1 MSPPHTRTHSVCD
14 TDEWCE
20 RQLPL
25 YHFMSTPQV
34 TNGNPHLSPL
44 PINSKQTQCSLPVD
58 CKQRNIDVF
67 PFPITNF
74 VYKPTG
80 SGKANVKTGSE
91 N

>member
-1 MSPPHTRTHSVCD
+1 MLHTHTQCVTLMSGVKGSYP
-14 TDEWCE
+14 
-20 RQLPL
+20 
-25 YHFMSTPQV
+25 FMSTPQV

-44 PINSKQTQCSLPVD
+44 PINSKQTQRSLPVD

-80 SGKANVKTGSE
+80 SGKANVKTGSG